1 MLVTD
6 GTRSQRQGADI
17 RFLTDVAVLIFQDTM
32 KSLESQEGAQS
43 DLAHLL
49 LGLRRS
55 WLRWLCK
62 SKRKALGLNSENI
75 N

>member
-6 GTRSQRQGADI
+6 RKRSQRQSADI

-43 DLAHLL
+43 GLTRLL
-49 LGLRRS
+49 LGLARS

-62 SKRKALGLNSENI
+62 SKSKALGLNSENI

>member
-6 GTRSQRQGADI
+6 RTRSQRQRADI

-43 DLAHLL
+43 GLTHLL
-49 LGLRRS
+49 LGLGRS

-62 SKRKALGLNSENI
+62 SKSKALGLNSENI